1 MSTNLQ
7 AYLTQRYLNLSHNNI
22 DDLMEISYTE
32 NESGILKNT
41 FNDYRDILISE
52 SLTKKT
58 SIIDRYNHLPSEA
71 GTPINHAVF
80 AQNIVD
86 EVISGDFTKS
96 ANLLISSIRSES
108 NTNEILTEQLLNLF
122 KQTQGLIEVPIS
134 LVLQIGALYDAYYYG
149 SKDEPINFSKIN
161 GLSGVNNLDIFEND
175 DVSFRHY
182 GSYGYNQK
190 NLSVATIPFV
200 RPITPKSIEDKMVF
214 GFENYTTTNSV
225 KNYRESFYNFETKRN
240 ESISNN
246 ISSHIPVSGYGI
258 LNNYLNSMSKL
269 YFGIGLDGS
278 GVNEITNDDSIP
290 YHIIGNYNGRLKT
303 IKTYNDQ
310 NINFMAS
317 YNSYNPDIKHDLTN
331 IVEDFNTLTSS
342 ITFDDDFIFTNKY
355 SASKIEFF
363 LLLSKIKVNFL
374 GGYITSPDVYNTIIN
389 LCGVNNLG
397 AKESD
402 NFDLPDFVA
411 LLLYSMYPPDGVEP
425 DEGLNRLNKNTKVLS
440 KYYVDPNSFIG
451 ISTETPSVNNEG
463 FSLQKEVVR
472 LNGNY
477 TELPN
482 IISKLLIDIWSK
494 EFKTE
499 SSGKLNNLDKKGTF
513 VLYPSSGGGIEINN
527 LLTNSNNVTDDR
539 SLYQYSPLINYKYSK
554 TNIVST
560 EITPNDLSTST
571 YLNSLK
577 YDDNNFTNYSRV
589 VLNDILLNKDISDF
603 YSRYENIYN
612 SIITPTTVD
621 KTIDKFTSTKTI
633 PVNVYENNTTLLYK
647 FNPVY
652 FKPQSYS
659 TNARPINYFDRYDDI
674 HIIANTT
681 DPDGIHKLKF
691 DNRTLILNTS
701 RLFWFD
707 TPKEDIITV
716 PEYTVYN
723 TKKSNGGYQYNLN
736 VDNFEFKHYIDD
748 VNIYP
753 NIFKDD
759 IKKGFIQHPTDSV
772 NTLYD
777 GAELIYNKFRSGKNL
792 YETDKISL
800 GVKQA
805 YTDHREYY
813 DSTVKPLI
821 DVFDVDK
828 LEDFRF
834 LYKQFSSTSTGSYFS
849 DTFNTFNFK
858 NLIKHLNIVGHKD
871 LPNNLSIDG
880 RNFSKDEIATLLNG
894 YTGHFI
900 EFVSKTGL
908 NRLINTALTI
918 GQQNKATLVIDEFL
932 NDKITVNNYSIAGP
946 LDVQNTINNPTGI
959 KISTFPFNPIIS
971 YASQNKSYEDIVG
984 PVGDIL
990 LFRTILFGD
999 QTIKPYNPII
1009 TDQLGID
1016 GLIDKYI
1023 YLTSLEG
1030 HVNNPLIST
1039 KEIVTELT
1047 RYFFSRLN
1055 IELNEGN
1062 LKLLVSYLRS
1072 YLISTLINNG
1082 IVTNKLPSW
1091 IKNTYLASDRGY
1103 EGDEDTIL
1111 DGTSVDYNDRKVIAK
1126 IIDGIYT
1133 PTGYESTYTI
1143 NKFEDLNMGDNFDT
1157 WIKGFNKDTVDKTIK
1172 LIDSSIENLDKLNLD
1187 AVNEITGSNTLTT
1200 NNNSGNFEPGDLD
1213 QKAGTYYRVKSLYDK
1228 NVSFKNIDLTKTTL
1242 LKGSSD
1248 ELGDIDVNELLNTPL
1263 FYNFNV
1269 QQSDFC
1275 EDSNTFIEDRVE
1287 GRLKDLYDYASIL
1300 DRGNNDY
1307 GTKVIVDIVSLG
1319 KMIGEDI
1326 NSSLDVDKYTSKS
1339 MWTVLSKL
1347 ASDHEFLLHPLTSYI
1362 NLNGTTKN
1370 DQSPYELAHDMFGVF
1385 KDLEM
1390 WESNPAFIFQL
1401 GSLTSDIERK
1411 GAKKKGF
1418 NQPFDPSS
1426 TFCLDVDPN
1435 QLDIDGK
1442 GKLLGENIPADIRNS
1457 KVTSFVVDFAN
1468 PNQNMFQNIQISTDE
1483 FANTEE
1489 SIKTAVSLSDNSQ
1502 GVVLS
1507 TGKLF
1512 SAMESRSYSCTVTS
1526 LGNATIQP
1534 LSYFYLRN
1542 VPLFHG
1548 TYWITNVSHKIT
1560 ANNMVTTFKGV
1571 RQPIARKP
1579 TANATVIRNLLETAK
1594 NQAAASGFTERIDI
1608 TPARTVG
1615 LIYSNRGGLI
1625 N

>member
-22 DDLMEISYTE
+22 GDLMETSYTE
-32 NESGILKNT
+32 NESGILQNT
-41 FNDYRDILISE
+41 FNDNRDGFNSE
-52 SLTKKT
+52 SLTKE
-58 SIIDRYNHLPSEA
+58 IHGVDFWDAVNGDV
-71 GTPINHAVF
+71 GTPINHAIF
-80 AQNIVD
+80 AQNIID
-86 EVISGDFTKS
+86 EVSSGNFDKS

-108 NTNEILTEQLLNLF
+108 NSNYIFYEELLSLF
-122 KQTQGLIEVPIS
+122 RKTQGLVEVPIS
-134 LVLQIGALYDAYYYG
+134 LVLQIGAKYDAYYYG
-149 SKDEPINFSKIN
+149 SKDESINFSKIN
-161 GLSGVNNLDIFEND
+161 GLFGVNNLDIFDND

-190 NLSVATIPFV
+190 NLSVATIPFL

-214 GFENYTTTNSV
+214 GFENYTTTNTV

-246 ISSHIPVSGYGI
+246 ISSHIPVSGYGV
-258 LNNYLNSMSKL
+258 LNNYLNAMSKL
-269 YFGIGLDGS
+269 YFGIGLDG
-278 GVNEITNDDSIP
+278 GDVNETANDNSVP

-317 YNSYNPDIKHDLTN
+317 YNSYNPNIKHDLSN
-331 IVEDFNTLTSS
+331 IVDDFNTLSSS

-355 SASKIEFF
+355 SVKKIEFF
-363 LLLSKIKVNFL
+363 LILSKIKVNFL
-374 GGYITSPDVYNTIIN
+374 GGHITSSGVYNSIIN

-397 AKESD
+397 AKELDS
-402 NFDLPDFVA
+402 FDLPDFVA
-411 LLLYSMYPPDGVEP
+411 LLLYSMYPPDGAEP

-451 ISTETPSVNNEG
+451 ISTETPSINNDG
-463 FSLQKEVVR
+463 FSLQKEIIR
-472 LNGNY
+472 LNGEY
-477 TELPN
+477 TNLPN
-482 IISKLLIDIWSK
+482 IVSELLIDIWSK
-494 EFKTE
+494 EFKTD
-499 SSGKLNNLDKKGTF
+499 SSQKLSKLDKKGTF
-513 VLYPSSGGGIEINN
+513 MLYPSSGGGIEINN
-527 LLTNSNNVTDDR
+527 LLTNSNKVTDDR
-539 SLYQYSPLINYKYSK
+539 SLYQNSPQINYKYSK

-603 YSRYENIYN
+603 YSKYENAYN
-612 SIITPTTVD
+612 LITTLTTVD
-621 KTIDKFTSTKTI
+621 KTIDKFSGTKTI
-633 PVNVYENNTTLLYK
+633 PVNITENDTALLYK

-652 FKPQSYS
+652 FKPQSYLTDTKS
-659 TNARPINYFDRYDDI
+659 INYFDRYDDV

-681 DPDGIHKLKF
+681 NPDGVHKLKF

-716 PEYTVYN
+716 PEYITYN

-736 VDNFEFKHYIDD
+736 VDVFEFTHYIYD

-753 NIFKDD
+753 NVFKDD
-759 IKKGFIQHPTDSV
+759 IKKGFINHH
-772 NTLYD
+772 
-777 GAELIYNKFRSGKNL
+777 GRELIYNEFTPGKSL
-792 YETDKISL
+792 YVENGLEDPKED
-800 GVKQA
+800 
-805 YTDHREYY
+805 YTDYVQRY
-813 DSTVKPLI
+813 DNTVKPLI
-821 DVFDVDK
+821 DIFDVDK
-828 LEDFRF
+828 LEDFRS
-834 LYKQFSSTSTGSYFS
+834 LYKQFSGASTGSYFS

-858 NLIKHLNIVGHKD
+858 NLIKHLNIVGYKD

-900 EFVSKTGL
+900 EFASITGL

-946 LDVQNTINNPTGI
+946 LDVQNTRNNPTGI
-959 KISTFPFNPIIS
+959 KINTFPFNPIIA

-999 QTIKPYNPII
+999 QMIKPYNPII
-1009 TDQLGID
+1009 TDPLGID
-1016 GLIDKYI
+1016 GLINKYV
-1023 YLTSLEG
+1023 YSKDLEG
-1030 HVNNPLIST
+1030 YVNNPLIST

-1055 IELNEGN
+1055 IELNLGN

-1072 YLISTLINNG
+1072 YLMKTLVDNG
-1082 IVTNKLPSW
+1082 MITEDTPNYGFHR
-1091 IKNTYLASDRGY
+1091 NRNLASDRGY
-1103 EGDEDTIL
+1103 EGDRDTIL
-1111 DGTSVDYNDRKVIAK
+1111 DGKSGIYGTTSIIAE
-1126 IIDGIYT
+1126 IVNGVYT
-1133 PTGYESTYTI
+1133 PTGYEPTYTI

-1157 WIKGFNKDTVDKTIK
+1157 WIKGFNKDTVDKTLK
-1172 LIDSSIENLDKLNLD
+1172 LIDSSIEHFDKLNLD
-1187 AVNEITGSNTLTT
+1187 AVNEITGSNTPTT
-1200 NNNSGNFEPGDLD
+1200 NNNNDSFEPGDVD
-1213 QKAGTYYRVKSLYDK
+1213 QKGGTYYRIKSLYDK
-1228 NVSFKNIDLTKTTL
+1228 NVSFKNIDLTKTHL
-1242 LKGSSD
+1242 LKGSSE
-1248 ELGDIDVNELLNTPL
+1248 ELGSVDVNEILNTPL

-1269 QQSDFC
+1269 QESDFC
-1275 EDSNTFIEDRVE
+1275 EDSDTFTEDKVD

-1307 GTKVIVDIVSLG
+1307 GTKVIVDIASLG
-1319 KMIGEDI
+1319 QMIGEDI
-1326 NSSLDVDKYTSKS
+1326 NKLVDVDKYTSKS

-1385 KDLEM
+1385 KDLVM
-1390 WESNPAFIFQL
+1390 WDSNPAFIFQL
-1401 GSLTSDIERK
+1401 GSLTSDIDRK

-1418 NQPFDPSS
+1418 NQSFDPSS
-1426 TFCLDVDPN
+1426 TFCLDVATN
-1435 QLDIDGK
+1435 QLGIDGE
-1442 GKLLGENIPADIRNS
+1442 GRLLDENVPADIKNS

-1483 FANTEE
+1483 FVNTEE
-1489 SIKTAVSLSDNSQ
+1489 SIKTAVSLTDSSQ
-1502 GVVLS
+1502 RAVLS

-1542 VPLFHG
+1542 VPLFYG

-1579 TANATVIRNLLETAK
+1579 TANGTVIKNLIRTALA
-1594 NQAAASGFTERIDI
+1594 QAAESGFLDREDL
-1608 TPARTVG
+1608 TPARTQG
-1615 LIYSNRGGLI
+1615 EIYSDRG